1 MSYGNEIVDKR
12 LMSMIIVYE
21 KETTMK
27 DDLCGQKDYYH
38 IIYLLAS

>member
-1 MSYGNEIVDKR
+1 MSYGNKIVDKR

-27 DDLCGQKDYYH
+27 DDLCR
-38 IIYLLAS
+38 